1 MMIMTRVMMMVKM
14 MVNIMKIRA
23 PYCQMGRL
31 TPSHPVSA
39 TAPEKVDLINCMNI
53 MIIVMM
59 MMMMMMVK
67 IMLNILM
74 ILLMM
79 LMI

>member
-1 MMIMTRVMMMVKM
+1 MMMIMMMVKIMVSIM
-14 MVNIMKIRA
+14 MIRA
-23 PYCQMGRL
+23 QYYQMGCL
-31 TPSHPVSA
+31 LPPSHPVCA

-59 MMMMMMVK
+59 MMMVVKMMVN
-67 IMLNILM
+67 IMMTI
-74 ILLMM
+74 LMM